1 MWLPLQLRVVLPSQA
16 RHQPQLVHR
25 VLRPQVVC
33 AVVVVDRDDG
43 QPQYGMCGV
52 PGRPPIQGERHASA
66 EDGRDG
72 SGVQP
77 EDSLPVRVDA
87 GKGGANE

>member
-1 MWLPLQLRVVLPSQA
+1 M
-16 RHQPQLVHR
+16 
-25 VLRPQVVC
+25 
-33 AVVVVDRDDG
+33 VVDRDDA

-52 PGRPPIQGERHASA
+52 PGRPPIQGERLAAA

-77 EDSLPVRVDA
+77 EDSLPVRLDA
-87 GKGGANE
+87 WKGGLNK